1 MFRPSR
7 PAALFLIV
15 LAEFACARLTET
27 QVRVF
32 AASSLRELVTEIKDN
47 HVARSG
53 ERITVQFESSAILA
67 RQIEAGAEAHVLISA
82 SPEWIERVRPL
93 ERYDWLSNRLVGVAA
108 NQTLEVDIKT
118 LDSLVL
124 ANEKVPVGKYARDAF
139 RSLGIATPKRTIYGS
154 NARDVLK
161 KVMLGAAT
169 AGVVYATDA
178 AAEPGVR
185 IIYTFPQNSHEKIT
199 YSVGLL
205 GEEGRPFFNRLRDP
219 ETIQMATRR
228 GFLETH

>member
-1 MFRPSR
+1 MLHLSR
-7 PAALFLIV
+7 KAALLLLI
-15 LAEFACARLTET
+15 LAQLACARLTEK

-32 AASSLRELVTEIKDN
+32 AASSLRELLTEIKDD

-53 ERITVQFESSAILA
+53 QRIAIQFESSAILA

-93 ERYDWLSNRLVGVAA
+93 ERYDWLSNRLVCVAA
-108 NQTLEVDIKT
+108 NHSLDVDIKE

-154 NARDVLK
+154 NARDVLT

-185 IIYTFPQNSHEKIT
+185 IVYTFPEHSHAKIT

-205 GEEGRPFFNRLRDP
+205 GEEGRPFFNRLREP
-219 ETIQMATRR
+219 AALQRATRR
-228 GFLETH
+228 GFLEIH